1 MDREGS
7 REHLPAVEATV
18 LYGDPSMADAAVDV
32 ADPSRDTVIRDAHRI
47 AIRDARPIRDRLS
60 LDHEG
65 FVLARHETQTPLDPA
80 FVQLNLIR
88 QDDSPEINRR
98 YVAELQPVI
107 EAISGADEVIPQT
120 RRIVVRATARAG
132 LATTDPVAPL
142 VHLDYTEGLAER
154 VLDDSL
160 AVLGRDRPAYRRMA
174 IFQTWRVLSAPPQDN
189 MLAIC
194 DASSVS
200 LTDSIVLR
208 TRSMSEQNDVRLF
221 RYNPGHRWY
230 YFSAMQPDELL
241 VFKGFDTA
249 DPQSMS
255 GAHVAFDLP
264 GNAGANPRVSVE
276 ARFIAFYR

>member
-1 MDREGS
+1 MGAEASLED
-7 REHLPAVEATV
+7 LPAVEATV
-18 LYGDPSMADAAVDV
+18 VYGDPSMAEAAVDV
-32 ADPSRDTVIRDAHRI
+32 ANPSRDTVVQDARRI

-60 LDHEG
+60 LDREG
-65 FVLARHETQTPLDPA
+65 FTLVRHETRTPLDPA
-80 FVQLNLIR
+80 FVRLNLVR
-88 QDDSPEINRR
+88 QDDSPALNRR
-98 YVAELQPVI
+98 YVAEIQPVV

-120 RRIVVRATARAG
+120 RRIVVRATASAG

-142 VHLDYTEGLAER
+142 VHLDYTEGLAKR
-154 VLDDSL
+154 VLGDSL
-160 AVLGRDRPAYRRMA
+160 AALGRGMPPHRRMA
-174 IFQTWRVLSAPPQDN
+174 IFQTWRVLTPPPQDN

-200 LTDSIVLR
+200 LADSIVLR

-221 RYNPGHRWY
+221 RYNPAHRWY

-249 DPQSMS
+249 DPRSMS

-264 GNAGANPRVSVE
+264 GHAETNPRVSVE